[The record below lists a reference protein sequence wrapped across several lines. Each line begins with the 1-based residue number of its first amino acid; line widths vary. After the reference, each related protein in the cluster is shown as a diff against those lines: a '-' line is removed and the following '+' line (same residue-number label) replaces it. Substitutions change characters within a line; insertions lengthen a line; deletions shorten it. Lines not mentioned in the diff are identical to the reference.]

1 MQIMPKKF
9 IVPDNAI
16 TNAGRLVQCSS
27 CGNKWTQY
35 PIIQNI
41 VQEEVNYQTKKENN
55 KKPKRVA
62 PKVNEVK
69 IFSNQVSKKR
79 KVKKKTGPSI
89 YSKENLEKNNGIKID
104 VKNKN

>member
-16 TNAGRLVQCSS
+16 TWGRLVQCSS
-27 CGNKWTQY
+27 GNKWTQY

-41 VQEEVNYQTKKENN
+41 VEEVNYQTKKNN

-62 PKVNEVK
+62 LKQNEVK
-69 IFSNQVSKKR
+69 IF
-79 KVKKKTGPSI
+79 
-89 YSKENLEKNNGIKID
+89 NGISIKKEEGEKD
-104 VKNKN
+104 GAVNLF